1 MLCALSQPRRTPIE
15 AFLPLLASR
24 APGELHAFAA
34 LAHMLSDKLPPD
46 YARQLVTAGTD
57 TVVALVAALGMP
69 VRLLQ
74 RSCCNGFLFEQH
86 NDECYVNF
94 RTRILPALCT
104 LARLPSNV
112 D

>member
-1 MLCALSQPRRTPIE
+1 MPLVQPRRTPIE

-69 VRLLQ
+69 VCSL
-74 RSCCNGFLFEQH
+74 SCRC
-86 NDECYVNF
+86 
-94 RTRILPALCT
+94 
-104 LARLPSNV
+104 
-112 D
+112 